1 MIWLKAI
8 YNFAMCPELI
18 QSINPTMAVSHREEK
33 GLPFVLILHTL
44 QVLNSMRT
52 KLHFWLFIRLIFSWC
67 IAVPS
72 SKQKDYPV
80 LQDILMGSNSPERS
94 ASMERAEHYNCTRSP
109 SCRRGVEAQM
119 PHAPPLWCFPNISY
133 LSSFWKCNVSPV
145 DQIREPLWRSSA
157 CIACAC
163 FLPLHCLFIL
173 LLNGWIHS
181 PRKPWCQIGYIWMCL
196 LLYICA
202 AKCKS

>member
-1 MIWLKAI
+1 MIWLIVI
-8 YNFAMCPELI
+8 YTFTMCP
-18 QSINPTMAVSHREEK
+18 QSILSIKNNGSVTEK
-33 GLPFVLILHTL
+33 RKDCLSFSFFTHSRL
-44 QVLNSMRT
+44 LNSMWT
-52 KLHFWLFIRLIFSWC
+52 KLHFWLFIRLISSWY

-80 LQDILMGSNSPERS
+80 QDILMGSNSPERS
-94 ASMERAEHYNCTRSP
+94 ASMGRAEHYNCTRSP
-109 SCRRGVEAQM
+109 SCCQGVETQM
-119 PHAPPLWCFPNISY
+119 PHAPLLWCFPNISH

-145 DQIREPLWRSSA
+145 DQIREPLWCSST

-181 PRKPWCQIGYIWMCL
+181 PRKPRCQIG
-196 LLYICA
+196 
-202 AKCKS
+202 